1 MRKWTMAFAVVA
13 ALATAGGAV
22 MAATL
27 SNGAGQTCGGT
38 ALWHFVNNQTGGA
51 GAGTLDACF
60 SSGGVVTCTTGV
72 QPSAVNQNN
81 QHFHVTA
88 TGTLVSAET
97 NLPGK
102 LVLSDFTCEVEP
114 PPPPPP
120 CDPKKDPDC
129 KK

>member
-27 SNGAGQTCGGT
+27 SNGAGQTCAGT

-51 GAGTLDACF
+51 PAGTLEACF
-60 SSGGVVTCTTGV
+60 SSGGVVTCTSGV
-72 QPSAVNQNN
+72 QPTSILSNT
-81 QHFHVTA
+81 QHFYVTA
-88 TGTLVSAET
+88 TGTVVSAQT

-102 LVLSDFTCEVEP
+102 LVLSHFTCQVEEP
-114 PPPPPP
+114 PK
-120 CDPKKDPDC
+120 CDPKTDPDC